1 MPELEPMPLTR
12 RLARESGWAL
22 GCVVVVGT
30 FFVTVFSNMESGPP
44 EGPLAISPGAWAV
57 LWNEWLGGH
66 FLMATGVAYGLVL
79 TVRLATWAVGMAR
92 RSH

>member
-1 MPELEPMPLTR
+1 MPQLEPMPLTR
-12 RLARESGWAL
+12 RLARESVWAL
-22 GCVVVVGT
+22 GCVLVVGT
-30 FFVTVFSNMESGPP
+30 FFVTVLSNMEGGPH
-44 EGPLAISPGAWAV
+44 EGPLAISPSAWAV

-66 FLMATGVAYGLVL
+66 FLMATGVVYGLVL